1 MSLYSKIMECGE
13 YFSKNVRGISK
24 IDALFL
30 ILIPFAIAASLRP
43 LYLERQA
50 KIEEKCVEEYRTV
63 LERMVKGN
71 ADTNGDSYVDDRE
84 REKFFEEY
92 CREIPLND
100 RLTKK
105 IYGLSPDYEFKEND
119 WYEARCTITENG
131 MMTFEKKVETSPH
144 GYLKWI
150 GVGNPFTPEDQL
162 KILYSWP
169 RK

>member
-30 ILIPFAIAASLRP
+30 ILFPIAFLANLFP
-43 LYLERQA
+43 LYLQRQA
-50 KIEEKCVEEYRTV
+50 KIEEKCMEEYKTE
-63 LERMVKGN
+63 LERIVKKN
-71 ADTNGDSYVDDRE
+71 ADKDNNGVDDKE

-105 IYGLSPDYEFKEND
+105 IYGLPPDYEFKGND

-162 KILYSWP
+162 EILYSWS